1 MGLGGGVINSHD
13 QYCCKDVEILVTS
26 LNPCSVALDPLTCVL
41 FMMSWPIS
49 RTHLSQFFIFLFF
62 IIACF
67 VTI

>member
-26 LNPCSVALDPLTCVL
+26 LNPCSVALDPLSCIL

-49 RTHLSQFFIFLFF
+49 RTPKSIFYNCMF
-62 IIACF
+62 C
-67 VTI
+67 